1 MLQTVDPATKAAEL
15 ARLRG
20 PRTTFADGLYS
31 LTFST
36 AKPSTEMPSQRSAVA
51 MLRAGRIIGSDAE
64 GGKFEGTYRFDTAR
78 QTNHFHVWL
87 RVPPTGRL
95 ITGGDMGEDGAV
107 VEVTAEVDKADPLTS
122 TVVQVAGRPLG
133 VTFAY
138 LGPIAG

>member
-1 MLQTVDPATKAAEL
+1 
-15 ARLRG
+15 
-20 PRTTFADGLYS
+20 
-31 LTFST
+31 
-36 AKPSTEMPSQRSAVA
+36 MPSQRSAVA

-78 QTNHFHVWL
+78 QTNHFHVRL

-95 ITGGDMGEDGAV
+95 ITGGDMGQAGAV
-107 VEVTAEVDKADPLTS
+107 VEVIAEVARADPVAS

-138 LGPIAG
+138 LGPLAG